1 MPRWQGLSAESRE
14 TFWRSLQTLNV
25 TRIVI
30 ALVLVL
36 YLSFDGKGAR
46 PHSPHL
52 YAETCVAY
60 LVAAVLFGVLTL
72 WWRRRFLFQLG
83 CQIACDIAL
92 ISLLYLSGGGASSGL
107 AILYLFPLA
116 GAAILAPL
124 VLALFSASLVTIIL
138 IGESAWQ
145 VLFGRGEAP
154 LLQSGVYG
162 ASFFATVLL
171 VSRLAAKLIGQEE
184 LAARR
189 GADLNIQQAINRIV
203 MADVGDGIL
212 VVGHDG
218 LVFTSNPAAQRML
231 ALAGEG
237 VDFRLSETAALA
249 PIAQAFSTWLGW
261 AADGAAQEGAA
272 PENAAQESAAANGQG
287 AFVTIKPGQD
297 DGSGEAIGIG
307 QGPAPVLR
315 SVRPDLAAHLKLRF
329 ARVDTAGLEAGR
341 CVIFMQDVTAIEN
354 QAQQL
359 KLASMGRLTASIA
372 HEVRNP
378 LSAIGHATALL
389 AEDLAEPS
397 HARLLKIV
405 GDNVA
410 RVNRMVEDILQLS
423 RKVQPHS
430 EPLVL
435 GAFLAELRTEFQ
447 ETHALADDLIAL
459 GGIATAANTPVRFDA
474 LHLREVVVNLLTNAI
489 RYASATAGSI
499 RLFVVSA
506 APGRMELHVQD
517 DGPGI
522 TPEVRAHLFE
532 PFYTTSSKGTGLGLY
547 LARELCLNNDAM
559 LDYEYRIDP
568 GAFAPRKASGRFVI
582 TFAQPPVPLVLAPI
596 ALAPLPLAPRAP
608 RVPLMGAPSNA
619 KAPP

>member
-1 MPRWQGLSAESRE
+1 MARWQALSAESRE
-14 TFWRSLQTLNV
+14 TFWRSLQTLNA

-30 ALVLVL
+30 ALVLLL
-36 YLSFDGKGAR
+36 YLGLDSKGAR
-46 PHSPHL
+46 AHSPHL
-52 YAETCVAY
+52 YAQTCAAY
-60 LVAAVLFGVLTL
+60 LVVALLFGMLTL

-83 CQIACDIAL
+83 SQIACDIGL
-92 ISLLYLSGGGASSGL
+92 ISLLYLSAGGASTGL

-124 VLALFSASLVTIIL
+124 VLALFSASLVTLIL
-138 IGESAWQ
+138 IGESVWR
-145 VLFGRGEAP
+145 VLVGLGQAP

-189 GADLNIQQAINRIV
+189 GADLKIQQAINRIV

-212 VVGHDG
+212 VVGSSGH
-218 LVFTSNPAAQRML
+218 VFTSNPAAQRML
-231 ALAGEG
+231 GLSGEG
-237 VDFRLSETAALA
+237 VDFRLADMAALA
-249 PIAQAFSTWLGW
+249 PIAQAFSTWLGFPPDAA
-261 AADGAAQEGAA
+261 AAD
-272 PENAAQESAAANGQG
+272 GQG
-287 AFVTIKPGQD
+287 AFVIVKPAQD
-297 DGSGEAIGIG
+297 DGAAHGHGHAHGHG
-307 QGPAPVLR
+307 QGPVMR

-329 ARVDTAGLEAGR
+329 ARVDTADHEAGR
-341 CVIFMQDVTAIEN
+341 CVIFLQDVTAIEN

-435 GAFLAELRTEFQ
+435 GALLAELRTEFS
-447 ETHALADDLIAL
+447 ETHALADDMIVV
-459 GGIATAANTPVRFDA
+459 GGAADATNAPVRFDA

-559 LDYEYRIDP
+559 LDYEYRMDQ
-568 GAFAPRKASGRFVI
+568 GGFAARKPSGRFVI
-582 TFAQPPVPLVLAPI
+582 TFAQPSV
-596 ALAPLPLAPRAP
+596 ALPRSLPPPLPLSPIR
-608 RVPLMGAPSNA
+608 APSNG
-619 KAPP
+619 KALP